1 MAGDKDPLA
10 VRLRGLAVGV
20 RTIAPHPE
28 LGGLF
33 AAPTLVVAAPDPSV
47 LRAWDVVAGLA
58 DLAAGRDVEGALA
71 PLAKEFTVRQLFVV
85 QQLPAIER
93 ALARRQEELDRH
105 HIWLDVL
112 APALVL
118 ALDHA
123 RGTTAAELQL
133 GRIVA
138 ATRAA
143 IERDLFD
150 GARLHGWRRESRVL
164 VANGAVSLNELKPAT
179 ALVEE
184 QVELMASIEHMLQI
198 LTPAERRALLDPND
212 TSPAARKARSRARAK
227 LRTTMSQKP

>member
-1 MAGDKDPLA
+1 MAENKEPLA
-10 VRLRGLAVGV
+10 VRLRGLTVATRRIG
-20 RTIAPHPE
+20 PHPE
-28 LGGLF
+28 LGWLF
-33 AAPTLVVAAPDPSV
+33 AAPTLVVVAPPE
-47 LRAWDVVAGLA
+47 VVRIWPVAA
-58 DLAAGRDVEGALA
+58 DLVDVQAGHNAEGALA
-71 PLAKEFTVRQLFVV
+71 RLAKEFTVRQLFVV

-93 ALARRQEELDRH
+93 ALARRQEELDRQ

-133 GRIVA
+133 GRIVP

-150 GARLHGWRRESRVL
+150 GARLYGWRRESGVL
-164 VANGAVSLNELKPAT
+164 VADGDVSLDELGPTT

>member
-1 MAGDKDPLA
+1 MAEKKDCLA

-28 LGGLF
+28 LGWAF
-33 AAPTLVVAAPDPSV
+33 MTPTVAVAAPDPSV

-58 DLAAGRDVEGALA
+58 DLAAGRDAEAALA
-71 PLAKEFTVRQLFVV
+71 RLAKEFTVRQLFVV
-85 QQLPAIER
+85 QQLPAIKR
-93 ALARRQEELDRH
+93 ALVARQEELDRQ

-150 GARLHGWRRESRVL
+150 GARLYGWRRESGVL
-164 VANGAVSLNELKPAT
+164 VADGEASLDELGPTT

-198 LTPAERRALLDPND
+198 LTPAERRALLDPD
-212 TSPAARKARSRARAK
+212 DASPAARKNRSRAYAK
-227 LRTTMSQKP
+227 LRATMSQTP